1 MGPLIL
7 DGPRPAARDNHARP
21 TPPLQTNNGE
31 SNRYSFMDTPVE
43 MQRST
48 FQPYHQFSSPTN
60 SVIDESPISPG
71 SPTRGLPA
79 YQQGPQGLTTSPLP
93 DQKAQIQSP
102 QEMHP
107 AFFAPYREE
116 QSEQQQP
123 PQHPPAMAFR
133 SEEAPAHQAQQ
144 VQQSQV
150 AAEPPSPGPI
160 PIKTPEAQPPQKFA
174 APPTMNSPPSQ
185 HPTAVPETKRE
196 IYNPDSLSGPNVGP
210 ETHRPGQVSHPNA
223 AIDPHWKTGL
233 CEPDT
238 VCCMGIICPCMV
250 YGKTMYRLSRR
261 AQKQDPTE
269 MLGYESCNGSCFLM
283 VFACGFQ
290 SLLTA
295 IQRARIRKL
304 YHLEGSFG
312 TDCLKA
318 CCCCCCVLMQ
328 DEREVR
334 DREEL
339 IRRNAVPATGAYLAP
354 TGMTYAP
361 PPR

>member
-1 MGPLIL
+1 MSSGTQ
-7 DGPRPAARDNHARP
+7 RMTPAARGNEARV
-21 TPPLQTNNGE
+21 TPPLQTNTSS

-60 SVIDESPISPG
+60 SVIDESPISPV

-79 YQQGPQGLTTSPLP
+79 YQQGPQGAVTSPIP
-93 DQKAQIQSP
+93 DQKAQAQSP

-107 AFFAPYREE
+107 AFFAPYTEE
-116 QSEQQQP
+116 Q
-123 PQHPPAMAFR
+123 PA
-133 SEEAPAHQAQQ
+133 QQQ
-144 VQQSQV
+144 VQRPPTVAPHAEEVPAQQAHHAQQPQVGVKSQS
-150 AAEPPSPGPI
+150 PLPMPTKI
-160 PIKTPEAQPPQKFA
+160 PKTPPLFA
-174 APPTMNSPPSQ
+174 APPTSNSPPTQSSI
-185 HPTAVPETKRE
+185 AASERKRE
-196 IYNPDSLSGPNVGP
+196 IYNPDSLSGTNVGS
-210 ETHRPGQVSHPNA
+210 EYHRPGQVSHPNA
-223 AIDPHWKTGL
+223 AIDPHWKSSL

-250 YGKTMYRLSRR
+250 YGKTTYRLSRR
-261 AQKQDPTE
+261 AQKQDPTD
-269 MLGYESCNGSCFLM
+269 MLGYESCNGSCALM
-283 VFACGFQ
+283 SLGCGFQ
-290 SLLTA
+290 SLLAA
-295 IQRARIRKL
+295 IQRTRIRKL

-318 CCCCCCVLMQ
+318 CCCCCCVIMQ

-339 IRRNAVPATGAYLAP
+339 LRRHAGPATGAYVAP
-354 TGMTYAP
+354 GGMTYAP

>member
-1 MGPLIL
+1 MASGTQRPMA
-7 DGPRPAARDNHARP
+7 PAARGNQARAI
-21 TPPLQTNNGE
+21 PPLQTNNID

-60 SVIDESPISPG
+60 SVIDESPISPV

-79 YQQGPQGLTTSPLP
+79 YQQGPQGAMTSPIP
-93 DQKAQIQSP
+93 DQKAQAQSP

-107 AFFAPYREE
+107 AYFAPYTED
-116 QSEQQQP
+116 QP
-123 PQHPPAMAFR
+123 LQ
-133 SEEAPAHQAQQ
+133 QQ
-144 VQQSQV
+144 VQQPALIAPRREEAPVQQAQRAQQPQV
-150 AAEPPSPGPI
+150 NAEPQSPGPI
-160 PIKTPEAQPPQKFA
+160 PIKTQETPPHFA
-174 APPTMNSPPSQ
+174 APPTSNSPPTQSS
-185 HPTAVPETKRE
+185 TTVPETKRE
-196 IYNPDSLSGPNVGP
+196 IYNPDSLSGPNVGS

-261 AQKQDPTE
+261 TQKQDPTD
-269 MLGYESCNGSCFLM
+269 MLGYESCNGSCALM
-283 VFACGFQ
+283 FFGCGFQ
-290 SLLTA
+290 SLLAA
-295 IQRARIRKL
+295 IQRTRVRKL

-312 TDCLKA
+312 TDCLKS
-318 CCCCCCVLMQ
+318 CCCCCCVIMQ

-339 IRRNAVPATGAYLAP
+339 IRRQAGPATGAYVAP
-354 TGMTYAP
+354 VGMTYAP

>member
-1 MGPLIL
+1 MA
-7 DGPRPAARDNHARP
+7 PAARGNQARP
-21 TPPLQTNNGE
+21 TPPLQTDNFQ

-48 FQPYHQFSSPTN
+48 FQPYNQFSSPTN
-60 SVIDESPISPG
+60 SVIDESPISPV

-79 YQQGPQGLTTSPLP
+79 YEQGPQRVMSSPIP
-93 DQKAQIQSP
+93 DQKAQAQSP

-116 QSEQQQP
+116 EPLQQ
-123 PQHPPAMAFR
+123 
-133 SEEAPAHQAQQ
+133 QAQQ
-144 VQQSQV
+144 LPVTAPSKEDPPAQQAQPIQQTQV
-150 AAEPPSPGPI
+150 AAEPQSPGPV
-160 PIKTPEAQPPQKFA
+160 PIKSHEASPHLATPS
-174 APPTMNSPPSQ
+174 TSNSPPTQCS
-185 HPTAVPETKRE
+185 TAASETKRE
-196 IYNPDSLSGPNVGP
+196 IYDPDSFSGPNFGP
-210 ETHRPGQVSHPNA
+210 ENHRPGQVSHPNA

-261 AQKQDPTE
+261 AQKQDPTD
-269 MLGYESCNGSCFLM
+269 MLGYESCNGSCALM
-283 VFACGFQ
+283 FFACGFQ
-290 SLLTA
+290 SLLAA
-295 IQRARIRKL
+295 IQRTRIRKL
-304 YHLEGSFG
+304 YHLEGAFG

-318 CCCCCCVLMQ
+318 CCCCCCVIMQ

-334 DREEL
+334 EREEL
-339 IRRNAVPATGAYLAP
+339 IRRHAGPATGAYVAP
-354 TGMTYAP
+354 GGMTYAP

>member
-1 MGPLIL
+1 MASGNQ
-7 DGPRPAARDNHARP
+7 RFMAPAARGNQARA
-21 TPPLQTNNGE
+21 TPPLQTSNSD

-43 MQRST
+43 MQRPT

-60 SVIDESPISPG
+60 SVIDESPISPV

-79 YQQGPQGLTTSPLP
+79 YQQGSQGAMTSPIP
-93 DQKAQIQSP
+93 DQKAQAQSP

-107 AFFAPYREE
+107 AFFAPYKEE
-116 QSEQQQP
+116 QPAQQQAQQP
-123 PQHPPAMAFR
+123 PSIAPCT
-133 SEEAPAHQAQQ
+133 EEAPAQQAPQPR
-144 VQQSQV
+144 VV
-150 AAEPPSPGPI
+150 AEPQSPGPI
-160 PIKTPEAQPPQKFA
+160 PIKTHEAPPHFA
-174 APPTMNSPPSQ
+174 APPTSNSPPTQSS
-185 HPTAVPETKRE
+185 PAAPETKRE
-196 IYNPDSLSGPNVGP
+196 IYNPDSLFGPNGGS

-223 AIDPHWKTGL
+223 AIDPHWRTGL

-261 AQKQDPTE
+261 AQKQDPTD
-269 MLGYESCNGSCFLM
+269 MLGYESCNGSCALM
-283 VFACGFQ
+283 SFGCGFQ
-290 SLLTA
+290 SLLAA
-295 IQRARIRKL
+295 IQRTRIRKL

-318 CCCCCCVLMQ
+318 CCCCCCVIMQ

-334 DREEL
+334 EREEL
-339 IRRNAVPATGAYLAP
+339 IRRHAGPATGAYVAP
-354 TGMTYAP
+354 EGMTYAP

>member
-1 MGPLIL
+1 MASGTQ
-7 DGPRPAARDNHARP
+7 RSMAPAARGNQAGA
-21 TPPLQTNNGE
+21 TPPLQTDNFQ

-48 FQPYHQFSSPTN
+48 FQPYNQFSSPTN
-60 SVIDESPISPG
+60 SVIDESPISPV

-79 YQQGPQGLTTSPLP
+79 YEQGPQRVMTSPIP
-93 DQKAQIQSP
+93 DQKAQAQSP

-116 QSEQQQP
+116 EPVQQ
-123 PQHPPAMAFR
+123 
-133 SEEAPAHQAQQ
+133 QAQQ
-144 VQQSQV
+144 LPVTAHRKEDPPAQQAQPIQQTQA
-150 AAEPPSPGPI
+150 AAEPQSPGPV
-160 PIKTPEAQPPQKFA
+160 PIKTHEASPHFA
-174 APPTMNSPPSQ
+174 TTSTSNSPPTQSS
-185 HPTAVPETKRE
+185 TAASETKRE
-196 IYNPDSLSGPNVGP
+196 IYDPDSFSGPNVGP
-210 ETHRPGQVSHPNA
+210 ENHRPGQVSHPNA

-261 AQKQDPTE
+261 AQKQDPTD
-269 MLGYESCNGSCFLM
+269 MLGYESCNGSCALM
-283 VFACGFQ
+283 FFACGFQ
-290 SLLTA
+290 SLLAA
-295 IQRARIRKL
+295 IQRTRIRKL
-304 YHLEGSFG
+304 YHLEGGFG

-318 CCCCCCVLMQ
+318 CCCCCCVIMQ

-334 DREEL
+334 EREEL
-339 IRRNAVPATGAYLAP
+339 IRRHAGPATGAYVAP
-354 TGMTYAP
+354 GGMTYAP

>member
-1 MGPLIL
+1 MASGTQ
-7 DGPRPAARDNHARP
+7 RSMAPAARGNHARA
-21 TPPLQTNNGE
+21 TPPLQTNNNG

-60 SVIDESPISPG
+60 SVIDESPVSPV

-79 YQQGPQGLTTSPLP
+79 YQQGPPGAMTSPIP

-107 AFFAPYREE
+107 AFFAPYTEDQPAQRQLQQSPFAASRAEE
-116 QSEQQQP
+116 LPAPRTQQLQQP
-123 PQHPPAMAFR
+123 QAAVEPQ
-133 SEEAPAHQAQQ
+133 
-144 VQQSQV
+144 
-150 AAEPPSPGPI
+150 SPLPV
-160 PIKTPEAQPPQKFA
+160 PIKTLEASPHFT
-174 APPTMNSPPSQ
+174 APPTSTSSSIPNPSA
-185 HPTAVPETKRE
+185 TPETKRA

-210 ETHRPGQVSHPNA
+210 ENHRPGQVSHPNA

-261 AQKQDPTE
+261 AQKQDPTD
-269 MLGYESCNGSCFLM
+269 MLGYESCNGSCALM
-283 VFACGFQ
+283 FFACGFQ
-290 SLLTA
+290 SLLAA

-304 YHLEGSFG
+304 YHLEGGFG

-318 CCCCCCVLMQ
+318 CCCCCCVIMQ

-334 DREEL
+334 EREEL
-339 IRRNAVPATGAYLAP
+339 IRRHAGPVTGAYVAP
-354 TGMTYAP
+354 VGMTYAP
-361 PPR
+361 PPC

>member
-1 MGPLIL
+1 MA
-7 DGPRPAARDNHARP
+7 PAARGNQARA
-21 TPPLQTNNGE
+21 TPSLQTDNSQ

-43 MQRST
+43 MQGAM

-60 SVIDESPISPG
+60 STIDESPISPV
-71 SPTRGLPA
+71 SPARSLPA
-79 YQQGPQGLTTSPLP
+79 YQQGPLGAMTSPIP
-93 DQKAQIQSP
+93 DLKAQAHSP

-107 AFFAPYREE
+107 AFFAPYKEE
-116 QSEQQQP
+116 EPVQQQAQQLP
-123 PQHPPAMAFR
+123 VI
-133 SEEAPAHQAQQ
+133 APAKEEPSAQQAQQ
-144 VQQSQV
+144 VQQTQV
-150 AAEPPSPGPI
+150 TTEPQSPGPI
-160 PIKTPEAQPPQKFA
+160 PIKTHETLPHFA
-174 APPTMNSPPSQ
+174 APHVSNSPPTQSSI
-185 HPTAVPETKRE
+185 TTPETKRE
-196 IYNPDSLSGPNVGP
+196 IYNPDSLAGPNVGP
-210 ETHRPGQVSHPNA
+210 ENHRPGQVSHPNA

-261 AQKQDPTE
+261 AQKQDPTD
-269 MLGYESCNGSCFLM
+269 MLGYESCNGSCALM
-283 VFACGFQ
+283 FFGCGFQ
-290 SLLTA
+290 SLLAA

-304 YHLEGSFG
+304 YHLEGDFG

-318 CCCCCCVLMQ
+318 CCSCSCVIMQ

-339 IRRNAVPATGAYLAP
+339 IRRHAGPATGAYVAP
-354 TGMTYAP
+354 GGMTYAP

>member
-1 MGPLIL
+1 MASGTQRSMAP
-7 DGPRPAARDNHARP
+7 PANQAR
-21 TPPLQTNNGE
+21 TIPPLQTNYSD

-60 SVIDESPISPG
+60 SVIDESPISPV

-79 YQQGPQGLTTSPLP
+79 YHQGSQRAISSPIP
-93 DQKAQIQSP
+93 DQKAQAQSP
-102 QEMHP
+102 QETHP
-107 AFFAPYREE
+107 AFFAPYKEE
-116 QSEQQQP
+116 QPTQQQAQQP
-123 PQHPPAMAFR
+123 PVSAPYR
-133 SEEAPAHQAQQ
+133 EEALEQQAQQ
-144 VQQSQV
+144 AQQSQV
-150 AAEPPSPGPI
+150 AVVPQSPGPI
-160 PIKTPEAQPPQKFA
+160 PIKTHEAPPQFA
-174 APPTMNSPPSQ
+174 APPTSNSPPTQ
-185 HPTAVPETKRE
+185 HSTAAPETKRE
-196 IYNPDSLSGPNVGP
+196 IYNPDSLSGPNVGS
-210 ETHRPGQVSHPNA
+210 ENHRPGQVSHPNA

-261 AQKQDPTE
+261 AQKQDPTD
-269 MLGYESCNGSCFLM
+269 MLGYESCNGSCSLM
-283 VFACGFQ
+283 FFGCGFQ
-290 SLLTA
+290 SLLAA
-295 IQRARIRKL
+295 IQRARVRKL

-312 TDCLKA
+312 ADCLKA
-318 CCCCCCVLMQ
+318 CCCCCCVIMQ

-339 IRRNAVPATGAYLAP
+339 IRRHAGPATGAYMAP
-354 TGMTYAP
+354 VGMSYAP

>member
-1 MGPLIL
+1 MASGSQ
-7 DGPRPAARDNHARP
+7 ARP
-21 TPPLQTNNGE
+21 TPRLHTSNSD

-43 MQRST
+43 MQGST

-60 SVIDESPISPG
+60 SVIDESPISPV

-79 YQQGPQGLTTSPLP
+79 YQQGPQGAMTSPIP
-93 DQKAQIQSP
+93 DQKAQAQSP

-107 AFFAPYREE
+107 AFFAPYGEE
-116 QSEQQQP
+116 QPAQQQAQP
-123 PQHPPAMAFR
+123 LPAIAPR
-133 SEEAPAHQAQQ
+133 REEAPAQQAQQ
-144 VQQSQV
+144 PQV
-150 AAEPPSPGPI
+150 AVHPQSPGPI
-160 PIKTPEAQPPQKFA
+160 PIKTHEAPPHFA
-174 APPTMNSPPSQ
+174 APPNSNSPPTQSSNA
-185 HPTAVPETKRE
+185 TPETKHE
-196 IYNPDSLSGPNVGP
+196 IYNPDSLSGPNVGS

-223 AIDPHWKTGL
+223 AIDPHWKNGL

-261 AQKQDPTE
+261 AQKQDPTDL
-269 MLGYESCNGSCFLM
+269 LGYESCNGSCALM
-283 VFACGFQ
+283 LFGCGFQ
-290 SLLTA
+290 SLLAA

-318 CCCCCCVLMQ
+318 CCCCCCVIMQ

-339 IRRNAVPATGAYLAP
+339 LRRHAGPATGAYVAP
-354 TGMTYAP
+354 GPMTYAP

>member
-1 MGPLIL
+1 MASDTQISVA
-7 DGPRPAARDNHARP
+7 PAARGNQARA
-21 TPPLQTNNGE
+21 TPPIRTDNGH

-60 SVIDESPISPG
+60 SVIDESPISPV

-79 YQQGPQGLTTSPLP
+79 YQQAQRGAMTSPIP
-93 DQKAQIQSP
+93 DQKAQAQSP
-102 QEMHP
+102 QETHP
-107 AFFAPYREE
+107 AFFAPYKEE
-116 QSEQQQP
+116 EPVQ
-123 PQHPPAMAFR
+123 
-133 SEEAPAHQAQQ
+133 QQ
-144 VQQSQV
+144 VQQLPVLDPQTEDAPGPQV
-150 AAEPPSPGPI
+150 PRVQQSEVAKEPQSPGPI
-160 PIKTPEAQPPQKFA
+160 PIKTPEAPQHFA
-174 APPTMNSPPSQ
+174 APPTSNSPPTQYSI
-185 HPTAVPETKRE
+185 TTPETKRE
-196 IYNPDSLSGPNVGP
+196 IYNPDSLSGPNIGP

-223 AIDPHWKTGL
+223 AIDPHWKSGL

-261 AQKQDPTE
+261 AQKQDPTD
-269 MLGYESCNGSCFLM
+269 MLGYESCNGSCALM
-283 VFACGFQ
+283 FFACGFQ
-290 SLLTA
+290 SLLAA

-304 YHLEGSFG
+304 YHLDGGFG

-318 CCCCCCVLMQ
+318 CCCCCCVIMQ

-339 IRRNAVPATGAYLAP
+339 IRRHAGPATGAYVAP
-354 TGMTYAP
+354 GGMTYAP

>member
-1 MGPLIL
+1 MTSGNQRSIA
-7 DGPRPAARDNHARP
+7 PAARGNQARAI
-21 TPPLQTNNGE
+21 PPLQTSNND

-60 SVIDESPISPG
+60 SVIDESPVSPV

-79 YQQGPQGLTTSPLP
+79 YQQGPQGTLTAPIS
-93 DQKAQIQSP
+93 DQKAQAPSP

-116 QSEQQQP
+116 EPVQQLPHQP
-123 PQHPPAMAFR
+123 PVMASH
-133 SEEAPAHQAQQ
+133 SEDAPAQQ
-144 VQQSQV
+144 VQQAQQSPV
-150 AAEPPSPGPI
+150 AAEPQSPGPI
-160 PIKTPEAQPPQKFA
+160 PIKIHDAPPQFA
-174 APPTMNSPPSQ
+174 APPTSNSPPTQNS
-185 HPTAVPETKRE
+185 TAAPESKRV

-223 AIDPHWKTGL
+223 AIDPHWKSGL

-238 VCCMGIICPCMV
+238 VCCLGIICPCMV

-261 AQKQDPTE
+261 AQKQDPTD
-269 MLGYESCNGSCFLM
+269 MLGYESCNGSCALM
-283 VFACGFQ
+283 FFACGFQ
-290 SLLTA
+290 SLLAA

-318 CCCCCCVLMQ
+318 CCCCCCVVMQ

-339 IRRNAVPATGAYLAP
+339 IRRHAGPATGAYVAP
-354 TGMTYAP
+354 VGMAYAP